1 MEPFD
6 PTGLLELRQAVQDFV
21 LRRAGCLGCSSLVCP
36 LPEGASLGPK
46 LLDTSLS
53 SLNEK

>member
-36 LPEGASLGPK
+36 LPEGTSLGPK

-53 SLNEK
+53 NLNEK